1 MLLAQRIGKPSA
13 RRDIIRIEGNF
24 ARIPPQR
31 TRNQPVAAKRLQV
44 VADAQIQREMIGH
57 ADRVLDESRILA
69 RIRMRYCRTE
79 ILLVNA
85 WYLMSIGAQ
94 RRQRQP
100 AHLRHKRERID
111 LDGLEKIFPAE
122 QAREKI
128 PRPRPIYIAANFPR
142 MTPVRQ

>member
-1 MLLAQRIGKPSA
+1 MLLTQRIGKPGA
-13 RRDIIRIEGNF
+13 RRDIIRIVGNLSGI
-24 ARIPPQR
+24 RPQR
-31 TRNQPVAAKRLQV
+31 IRNQPVAAKSLQV
-44 VADAQIQREMIGH
+44 IAHADVQCEVVGH

-111 LDGLEKIFPAE
+111 LDGLEKVFAAE
-122 QAREKI
+122 QTWEKI
-128 PRPRPIYIAANFPR
+128 PR
-142 MTPVRQ
+142 